1 VLATRNPLLLFVF
14 PGALLLRL
22 AERQLDALLF
32 QPPPRKTRAPS
43 LAIAALSSHAG
54 LALTRSASWG

>member
-1 VLATRNPLLLFVF
+1 MLLFVF

-22 AERQLDALLF
+22 AARQLDALLF

-43 LAIAALSSHAG
+43 LAIAALSG
-54 LALTRSASWG
+54 LRRLALPRSAFGS